1 MTNPPDEHTDKTTT
15 VTPQLVSKDI
25 EEFVDSG
32 ALINV
37 LQANPLDYQGQK
49 VICDTLHKYKMVK
62 EGHTLEPVAGGTVQE
77 NYLRFYQQV
86 SQGIKILVTLV
97 AANHRINSGFKSM
110 QNRIAKPNNGFGLC
124 KPSDTSYLRNYQLTN
139 WRHVSVGKDNE
150 GAMVTTMEK
159 VEQGEPTAF
168 SSPVTVHIIVTRQNC
183 SYRDLVNH
191 LLARSEVIG
200 TSNSENSTKSFGR
213 IVNTAAMTQLGVGGV
228 TRPLPSEVGSSQYYI
243 TGGVKK
249 TATYFKLQV
258 SDLSKGTETS
268 DLIIKEAEPL
278 SEGAEGFK
286 AIDMT
291 LLRKCPCPVWLHRPI
306 SKPRDKRRIAVAV
319 DPMTT
324 SPEQQALSRR
334 LLELSRSIAD
344 TCDSRLHIISCWEHY
359 LENYLDGNVWIQVEE
374 TQLASEVSLAKAKH
388 IQALQRLIE
397 ESGIAGE
404 TVIHHLHGKPDDKI
418 PECVDEIEIDVL
430 VMGTLA
436 RTGISGFVIGNTAEN
451 ILQSINCS
459 LVALK
464 PEGFVSPIK

>member
-1 MTNPPDEHTDKTTT
+1 MRRFENILFATQGLPGHSDALGQAIKIAANNRVPVSGLIACPNFPTD
-15 VTPQLVSKDI
+15 
-25 EEFVDSG
+25 
-32 ALINV
+32 LI
-37 LQANPLDYQGQK
+37 Q
-49 VICDTLHKYKMVK
+49 
-62 EGHTLEPVAGGTVQE
+62 
-77 NYLRFYQQV
+77 YQQSYEQSLHDSLQQSV
-86 SQGIKILVTLV
+86 KALREQLKISEEQVP
-97 AANHRINSGFKSM
+97 F
-110 QNRIAKPNNGFGLC
+110 P
-124 KPSDTSYLRNYQLTN
+124 LRVHSSEQPAVCIIQEALTHHN
-139 WRHVSVGKDNE
+139 
-150 GAMVTTMEK
+150 
-159 VEQGEPTAF
+159 
-168 SSPVTVHIIVTRQNC
+168 
-183 SYRDLVNH
+183 
-191 LLARSEVIG
+191 
-200 TSNSENSTKSFGR
+200 
-213 IVNTAAMTQLGVGGV
+213 
-228 TRPLPSEVGSSQYYI
+228 
-243 TGGVKK
+243 
-249 TATYFKLQV
+249 
-258 SDLSKGTETS
+258 

-397 ESGIAGE
+397 ESGISGE

-451 ILQSINCS
+451 VLQSINCS

>member
-1 MTNPPDEHTDKTTT
+1 MRRFENILFATQGLPGHSDALGQAIKIAANNRVPVSGLIACPDFPTD
-15 VTPQLVSKDI
+15 
-25 EEFVDSG
+25 
-32 ALINV
+32 LI
-37 LQANPLDYQGQK
+37 Q
-49 VICDTLHKYKMVK
+49 
-62 EGHTLEPVAGGTVQE
+62 
-77 NYLRFYQQV
+77 YQQ
-86 SQGIKILVTLV
+86 
-97 AANHRINSGFKSM
+97 
-110 QNRIAKPNNGFGLC
+110 
-124 KPSDTSYLRNYQLTN
+124 SYEQSLHDSLQQTVKALRTQHEISEKQVPFPLRVHSSEQPAVCIIQEALTHHN
-139 WRHVSVGKDNE
+139 
-150 GAMVTTMEK
+150 
-159 VEQGEPTAF
+159 
-168 SSPVTVHIIVTRQNC
+168 
-183 SYRDLVNH
+183 
-191 LLARSEVIG
+191 
-200 TSNSENSTKSFGR
+200 
-213 IVNTAAMTQLGVGGV
+213 
-228 TRPLPSEVGSSQYYI
+228 
-243 TGGVKK
+243 
-249 TATYFKLQV
+249 
-258 SDLSKGTETS
+258 

-319 DPMTT
+319 DPMST
-324 SPEQQALSRR
+324 SPEQEALSRR

-451 ILQSINCS
+451 VLQSINCS

>member
-1 MTNPPDEHTDKTTT
+1 MRRFENILFATQGLPGHSDALGQAIKIAANNRVPVSGLIACPDFPTD
-15 VTPQLVSKDI
+15 
-25 EEFVDSG
+25 
-32 ALINV
+32 LI
-37 LQANPLDYQGQK
+37 Q
-49 VICDTLHKYKMVK
+49 
-62 EGHTLEPVAGGTVQE
+62 
-77 NYLRFYQQV
+77 YQQ
-86 SQGIKILVTLV
+86 
-97 AANHRINSGFKSM
+97 
-110 QNRIAKPNNGFGLC
+110 
-124 KPSDTSYLRNYQLTN
+124 SYEQSLHDSLQQSVKALREQFEISEEQVPFPLRVHSSEQPAVCIIQEALTHHN
-139 WRHVSVGKDNE
+139 
-150 GAMVTTMEK
+150 
-159 VEQGEPTAF
+159 
-168 SSPVTVHIIVTRQNC
+168 
-183 SYRDLVNH
+183 
-191 LLARSEVIG
+191 
-200 TSNSENSTKSFGR
+200 
-213 IVNTAAMTQLGVGGV
+213 
-228 TRPLPSEVGSSQYYI
+228 
-243 TGGVKK
+243 
-249 TATYFKLQV
+249 
-258 SDLSKGTETS
+258 

-334 LLELSRSIAD
+334 LLELSLSIAD

-397 ESGIAGE
+397 ESGISGE
-404 TVIHHLHGKPDDKI
+404 TVIHHQHGKPDDKI

>member
-1 MTNPPDEHTDKTTT
+1 MRRFENILFATQGLPGHSDALGQAIKIAANNRVPVSGLIACQDFPTD
-15 VTPQLVSKDI
+15 
-25 EEFVDSG
+25 
-32 ALINV
+32 LI
-37 LQANPLDYQGQK
+37 Q
-49 VICDTLHKYKMVK
+49 
-62 EGHTLEPVAGGTVQE
+62 
-77 NYLRFYQQV
+77 YQQ
-86 SQGIKILVTLV
+86 
-97 AANHRINSGFKSM
+97 
-110 QNRIAKPNNGFGLC
+110 
-124 KPSDTSYLRNYQLTN
+124 SYEQSLHDSLQQSVKALREQLEIT
-139 WRHVSVGKDNE
+139 E
-150 GAMVTTMEK
+150 
-159 VEQGEPTAF
+159 EQVPF
-168 SSPVTVHIIVTRQNC
+168 PLRVHSSEQPAVCIIQEALTHHN
-183 SYRDLVNH
+183 
-191 LLARSEVIG
+191 
-200 TSNSENSTKSFGR
+200 
-213 IVNTAAMTQLGVGGV
+213 
-228 TRPLPSEVGSSQYYI
+228 
-243 TGGVKK
+243 
-249 TATYFKLQV
+249 
-258 SDLSKGTETS
+258 

-278 SEGAEGFK
+278 NEGAEGFK

-324 SPEQQALSRR
+324 SPEQEALSRR

-397 ESGIAGE
+397 ESGISGE

-451 ILQSINCS
+451 VLQSINCS